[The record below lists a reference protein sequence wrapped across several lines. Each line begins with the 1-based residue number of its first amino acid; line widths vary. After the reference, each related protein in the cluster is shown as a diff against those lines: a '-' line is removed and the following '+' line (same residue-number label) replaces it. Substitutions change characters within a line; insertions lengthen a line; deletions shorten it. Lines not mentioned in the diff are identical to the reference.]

1 MKLRTRLISLL
12 LAAVM
17 VFSVFSLSGCNL
29 IPGLGGDGTTEPDGD
44 SGNPD
49 GSDAT
54 LPSLLDPTDDNYR
67 TFYQIFVGS
76 FSDNN
81 RDGIGDL
88 RGIINRMDYLNDGDI
103 NNGNDLGVQGIWLSP
118 IFTSPSYHKYD
129 VKDYYKI
136 DWRFG
141 KMEDLKELADLCEER
156 NVKLILDLVLNHTS
170 NQNEWFVQF
179 EQARRTGDTENKY
192 YDYYTCVTA
201 AEKVAGRSYQKIA
214 TVDAYY
220 EINFSTDMP
229 ELNYDNPEV
238 REEMLNVAKYYIDL
252 GIDGFRF
259 DAVKYIYYGDTPANV
274 EFWEWYMSELRA
286 YKPDI
291 YCVGEC
297 WSGEGE
303 ILNYY
308 SAMDCFNFAM
318 SGAEG
323 YAATA
328 GKGRSLSTF
337 LNYIESYQ
345 NKVEATREGAIPMQF
360 LSNHDQDRIAGA
372 FLSTNNMKMTAS
384 LYLLTPGSHFIYY
397 GEEIGIRGSRGSAM
411 TDANRRLAMLWGD
424 GDRIRNPEGSTY
436 KQENQI
442 DTTVSDQLLDD
453 TSLLAHYS
461 KLINIRTKYP
471 AIARGDYNTV
481 TSTNS
486 NLGGFYVEYEGE
498 ILGILHNNSANSIT
512 MDLTKLRGLDDHSLT
527 EILEVIGYNATLDG
541 TMLTIDGYTSIILK

>member
-1 MKLRTRLISLL
+1 MKKIISLILAFTMLFSL
-12 LAAVM
+12 LALV
-17 VFSVFSLSGCNL
+17 GCQL
-29 IPGLGGDGTTEPDGD
+29 IPGGEPDGGDGTTDGD
-44 SGNPD
+44 G
-49 GSDAT
+49 GEVA

-103 NNGNDLGVQGIWLSP
+103 NNGNDLGVQGLWLSP
-118 IFTSPSYHKYD
+118 IFSSPSYHKYD

-141 KMEDLKELADLCEER
+141 TMDDLKELADLCEER

-170 NQNEWFVQF
+170 SQNEWFLQF
-179 EQARRTGDTENKY
+179 KEARMKGDTENKY

-201 AEKVAGRSYQKIA
+201 DEMVAGRTYNKIA
-214 TVDAYY
+214 GVDAYY
-220 EINFSTDMP
+220 EINFSGDMP
-229 ELNYDNPEV
+229 ELDFDNPEV

-259 DAVKYIYYGDTPANV
+259 DAVKYIYYGDADACI
-274 EFWEWYMSELRA
+274 EFWDWFMSELRA

-303 ILNYY
+303 ILDYY

-323 YAATA
+323 YAAMA
-328 GKGRSLSTF
+328 GKGKPLATF

-345 NKVEATREGAIPMQF
+345 DKVQGTREGAMPMQF

-372 FLSTNNMKMTAS
+372 FILPDSMKMAAS

-397 GEEIGIRGSRGSAM
+397 GEEIGIRGSRGSAN

-424 GDRIRNPEGSTY
+424 GDLIKNPEGSTY
-436 KQENQI
+436 KKEYQI
-442 DTTVSDQLLDD
+442 DSTVSDQLSDEN
-453 TSLLAHYS
+453 SILAHYQ
-461 KLINIRTKYP
+461 KVINVRTKYP
-471 AIARGDYNTV
+471 AIARGEYNV
-481 TSTNS
+481 IAGTSG
-486 NLGGFYVEYEGE
+486 NLGGFYVEYNGE
-498 ILGILHNNSANSIT
+498 ILGILHNNSSQPIT
-512 MDLTKLRGLDDHSLT
+512 MDLTKLRGLDGHSLT
-527 EILEVIGYNATLDG
+527 EILEVIGYNATLEG
-541 TMLTIDGYTSIILK
+541 TTLTIDGYTSIILK